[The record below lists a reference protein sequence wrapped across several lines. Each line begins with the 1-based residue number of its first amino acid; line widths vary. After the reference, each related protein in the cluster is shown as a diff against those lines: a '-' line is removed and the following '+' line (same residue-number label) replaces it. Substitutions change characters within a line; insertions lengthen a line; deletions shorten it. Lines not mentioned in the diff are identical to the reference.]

1 MRRLLVL
8 VVLAALAAST
18 ALADDKPKAAEKPK
32 ADEKTK
38 ANDKA
43 TTNEKA
49 ATDAKQ
55 MSGIAILGNQDAP
68 KSLVIVPWKSSEI
81 GAGLGLSN
89 ALNDRAAPVDKD
101 VFGRELRYYEIRS
114 GEVRSG
120 EARSAGARN

>member
-1 MRRLLVL
+1 MRRLLVPF
-8 VVLAALAAST
+8 VLAALAASP
-18 ALADDKPKAAEKPK
+18 ALADDKPSTAEKPK
-32 ADEKTK
+32 VEQKAKVDDKAK

-43 TTNEKA
+43 T
-49 ATDAKQ
+49 TDAKQ

-114 GEVRSG
+114 GETRSADTRSG
-120 EARSAGARN
+120 GARN